1 MKRFGILLLALVLLL
16 AGCGKTG
23 DVSSSSSGSQSSSSD
38 SSSSQEEPVKNTQP
52 FTLAA
57 YPAYS
62 FHPALSTS
70 QANLT
75 LAPLLYESLFTVDS
89 TFEATPQLCQSY
101 TVSEDGLTW
110 TFQLRPGVTFSDGTP
125 LTGEIVSQA
134 LQTAKDPASRY
145 AKRLANVSG
154 VSGSGDQVVVTL
166 TAPNGSLPAL
176 LDIPIA
182 RDSSQRPLGTGP
194 YVLVEEGGKLYLNLR
209 GDWWQG
215 SSNLSLQQI
224 PLATMT
230 QKEQVAT
237 AFNSGEVTLI
247 DADITGS
254 NDLGYSG
261 SYQVWEYNTTGLI
274 YLGFQTTHGVCQDEE
289 TRQAIAK
296 AIDRSYVTDNI
307 YARHAVAST
316 LPVHPASALYD
327 QDLAKEL
334 EYDPSV
340 LRSKGLEGRS
350 LTLLV
355 NIEDMAKSAAANRI
369 AQDLESA
376 GLRVT
381 VERLAWE
388 DYVKALERGQ
398 FDLYLGE
405 VYLTADF
412 DLTAL
417 LSPQGSL
424 NYGGWNDAT
433 VPMLLE
439 NANRAQGEQKTSVM
453 ATLLSYL
460 NEKVPIAPI
469 CFREGTVLTQ
479 YDRVENLS
487 PVQGNVFFNL
497 SQWTVK

>member
-1 MKRFGILLLALVLLL
+1 MRRFGILLLALALLL
-16 AGCGKTG
+16 AGCGNTG
-23 DVSSSSSGSQSSSSD
+23 DVSSSSSGSQSSSS
-38 SSSSQEEPVKNTQP
+38 SSSSQEEQEKNTQP

-89 TFEATPQLCQSY
+89 TFTATPQLCQSY

-110 TFQLRPGVTFSDGTP
+110 TFQLRAGVTFSDGTP
-125 LTGEIVSQA
+125 LTGEIVAQA

-154 VSGSGDQVVVTL
+154 VSGSGEQVTITL
-166 TAPNGSLPAL
+166 TTPNGALPTL

-182 RDSSQRPLGTGP
+182 LDSSNRPLGTGP
-194 YVLVEEGGKLYLNLR
+194 YVLSEQGGKLYLNAR
-209 GDWWQG
+209 ADWWQG
-215 SSNLSLQQI
+215 ADSLSLKQI

-230 QKEQVAT
+230 QKEQAAT
-237 AFNSGEVTLI
+237 AFSSGEVTLI

-254 NDLGYSG
+254 NELGYSG
-261 SYQVWEYNTTGLI
+261 SYEVWEYNTTGLI
-274 YLGFQTTHGVCQDEE
+274 YLGFQTAHGVCQDPEV
-289 TRQAIAK
+289 RQAIAK
-296 AIDRSYVTDNI
+296 AIDRSYVTDSV
-307 YARHAVAST
+307 YARHATAST
-316 LPVHPASALYD
+316 LPVHPDSALYD
-327 QDLAKEL
+327 AELAQEL
-334 EYDPSV
+334 EYDLSA
-340 LRSKGLEGRS
+340 LKALELNRKS

-369 AQDLESA
+369 AEDLESA

-388 DYVKALERGQ
+388 NYVKALESGQ
-398 FDLYLGE
+398 FDLYLAE

-412 DLTAL
+412 DLTSL
-417 LSPQGSL
+417 VSPQGEL
-424 NYGGWNDAT
+424 NYGGWNDAA
-433 VPMLLE
+433 VPLLLE
-439 NANRAQGEQKTSVM
+439 NVRKAQGEQRVTTM
-453 ATLLSYL
+453 ATLLRYL
-460 NEKVPIAPI
+460 NQNAPIAPI

-487 PVQGNVFFNL
+487 PVQGNVFSNL

>member
-1 MKRFGILLLALVLLL
+1 MRRLSILLLVLALLL
-16 AGCGKTG
+16 AGCGGTG
-23 DVSSSSSGSQSSSSD
+23 EGSGSASGSQSSGGD
-38 SSSSQEEPVKNTQP
+38 SSSVQEEVKNTQP

-75 LAPLLYESLFTVDS
+75 LAPLMYESLFTLDS
-89 TFEATPQLCQSY
+89 AFAAQPQLCQNY
-101 TVSEDGLTW
+101 WVSEDGLTW
-110 TFQLRPGVTFSDGTP
+110 TFQLRPGLTFSDGTP
-125 LTGEIVSQA
+125 LTGEIVARA
-134 LQTAKDPASRY
+134 LQTARDPASRY

-154 VSGSGDQVVVTL
+154 VSGSGDQVTVTL
-166 TAPNGSLPAL
+166 AVPNGALPTL

-182 RDSSQRPLGTGP
+182 LDSSTRPLGTGP

-215 SSNLSLQQI
+215 SDTLSLQQI

-254 NDLGYSG
+254 NELGYSG
-261 SYQVWEYNTTGLI
+261 SYEVWEYNTTGLL
-274 YLGFQTTHGVCQDEE
+274 YLGFQTAHGVCQDPQV
-289 TRQAIAK
+289 RQAVAR
-296 AIDRSYVTDNI
+296 AIDRSAVTDGI
-307 YARHAVAST
+307 YARHAVPAT
-316 LPVHPASALYD
+316 LPVHPDSGYYD
-327 QDLAKEL
+327 GELAREL
-334 EYDPSV
+334 EYDLSS
-340 LRSKGLEGRS
+340 LKSMGLEGKS

-355 NIEDMAKSAAANRI
+355 NIEDMAKISAANRI

-376 GLRVT
+376 GLAVT

-388 DYVKALERGQ
+388 DYTRALERGQ
-398 FDLYLGE
+398 FDLYLAE

-417 LSPQGSL
+417 IAPQGEL
-424 NYGGWNDAT
+424 NYGGWNDAA
-433 VPMLLE
+433 VPLLLE
-439 NANRAQGEQKTSVM
+439 NVRKAQGEQRVTVM
-453 ATLLSYL
+453 ATLLRYL
-460 NEKVPIAPI
+460 NQNAPIAPI
-469 CFREGTVLTQ
+469 CFRQGTVLTQ
-479 YDRVENLS
+479 YGRVGGLT
-487 PVQGNVFFNL
+487 PIQGNVFSNL
-497 SQWTVK
+497 SQWTMQ

>member
-1 MKRFGILLLALVLLL
+1 MRRFRILLLVLALLLL
-16 AGCGKTG
+16 AGCGNTG
-23 DVSSSSSGSQSSSSD
+23 DVSSSSGSHSSSSD

-75 LAPLLYESLFTVDS
+75 LAPLMYESLFTLDS
-89 TFEATPQLCQSY
+89 HFEATPQLCQSY
-101 TVSEDGLTW
+101 TVSDDGLTW
-110 TFQLRPGVTFSDGTP
+110 TFQIRPGITFSDGTP
-125 LTGEIVSQA
+125 LTGEIVAQA
-134 LQTAKDPASRY
+134 LQTARDPASRY

-154 VSGSGDQVVVTL
+154 VSGSGEQVTVTL
-166 TAPNGSLPAL
+166 TTPNGALPTL

-182 RDSSQRPLGTGP
+182 LDSSNRPLGTGP

-261 SYQVWEYNTTGLI
+261 SYEVWEYNTTGMI
-274 YLGFQTTHGVCQDEE
+274 YLGFQTAHGVCQDPQV
-289 TRQAIAK
+289 RQAIAR
-296 AIDRSYVTDNI
+296 AIDRSAVTDSI
-307 YARHAVAST
+307 YARHATAST
-316 LPVHPASALYD
+316 LPVHPDSAFYDEETAKVLDYDLSALKS
-327 QDLAKEL
+327 A
-334 EYDPSV
+334 
-340 LRSKGLEGRS
+340 GLEGKS

-369 AQDLESA
+369 AQDLETA

-398 FDLYLGE
+398 FDLYLAE

-417 LSPQGSL
+417 VSPQGEL
-424 NYGGWNDAT
+424 NYGGWNDAA
-433 VPMLLE
+433 VPTLLE
-439 NANRAQGEQKTSVM
+439 NARKAQGEQRVTAM
-453 ATLLSYL
+453 AALLNYL
-460 NEKVPIAPI
+460 NQNAPIAPI
-469 CFREGTVLTQ
+469 CFQDGTVLTQ

-487 PVQGNVFFNL
+487 PVQGNVFANL

>member
-1 MKRFGILLLALVLLL
+1 MRRFRILLLALVLLL
-16 AGCGKTG
+16 AGCGNTG
-23 DVSSSSSGSQSSSSD
+23 DVSSSSSGSQSSSSA
-38 SSSSQEEPVKNTQP
+38 SSSSQEESKNTQP

-75 LAPLLYESLFTVDS
+75 LAPLLYESLFTVDGS
-89 TFEATPQLCQSY
+89 FEATGQLCQSY

-110 TFQLRPGVTFSDGTP
+110 TFQLRSGVTFSDGTP
-125 LTGEIVSQA
+125 LTGEIVAQA

-154 VSGSGDQVVVTL
+154 VSGSGEQVVVTL
-166 TAPNGSLPAL
+166 TAPNGALPTL

-182 RDSSQRPLGTGP
+182 RDNSDRPLGTGP

-215 SSNLSLQQI
+215 ASNLSLQQI

-261 SYQVWEYNTTGLI
+261 SYEVWEYNTTGLI
-274 YLGFQTTHGVCQDEE
+274 YLGFQTTHGVCQDPEV
-289 TRQAIAK
+289 RQAIAK
-296 AIDRSYVTDNI
+296 AIDRSAVTDSI
-307 YARHAVAST
+307 YARHATPST
-316 LPVHPASALYD
+316 LPVHPDSACYD
-327 QDLAKEL
+327 ESLAQELAFDLSA
-334 EYDPSV
+334 

-369 AQDLESA
+369 AQDLETA

-381 VERLAWE
+381 VERLTWE

-398 FDLYLGE
+398 FDLYLAE

-417 LSPQGSL
+417 ISPQGEL
-424 NYGGWNDAT
+424 NYGGWNDTA

-439 NANRAQGEQKTSVM
+439 NIRKAQGEQRISVM
-453 ATLLSYL
+453 TTLLRYL
-460 NEKVPIAPI
+460 NQNAPIAPI

-487 PVQGNVFFNL
+487 PVQGNVFADL

>member
-1 MKRFGILLLALVLLL
+1 MRRFPILLLALILLL
-16 AGCGKTG
+16 AGCGNTG
-23 DVSSSSSGSQSSSSD
+23 DGSSSSSGSQSSGSA
-38 SSSSQEEPVKNTQP
+38 SSSSQEESKNTQP

-75 LAPLLYESLFTVDS
+75 LAPLLYESLFTLS
-89 TFEATPQLCQSY
+89 SSFEASPQLCQSY
-101 TVSEDGLTW
+101 TVSADGLTW
-110 TFQLRPGVTFSDGTP
+110 TFQLRSGVTFSDGTP
-125 LTGEIVSQA
+125 LTGEIVAQA

-145 AKRLANVSG
+145 ANRLANVSG
-154 VSGSGDQVVVTL
+154 VSGSGEQVVVTL
-166 TAPNGSLPAL
+166 SAPNGALPTL

-182 RDSSQRPLGTGP
+182 LDSSDRPLGTGP

-215 SSNLSLQQI
+215 ASNLTLQQI

-261 SYQVWEYNTTGLI
+261 SYEVWEYNTTGLI
-274 YLGFQTTHGVCQDEE
+274 YLGFQTTHGVCQDPEV
-289 TRQAIAK
+289 RQAIAK
-296 AIDRSYVTDNI
+296 AIDRSAVTDSI
-307 YARHAVAST
+307 YARHATPST
-316 LPVHPASALYD
+316 LPVHPDSVFYDQALAQTLEFDLSALRD
-327 QDLAKEL
+327 
-334 EYDPSV
+334 
-340 LRSKGLEGRS
+340 KGLEGKS

-369 AQDLESA
+369 AQDLENA

-398 FDLYLGE
+398 FDLYLAE

-417 LSPQGSL
+417 ISPQGAL
-424 NYGGWNDAT
+424 NYGGWNDTAVT
-433 VPMLLE
+433 TLLE
-439 NANRAQGEQKTSVM
+439 QVRAAQGEQRTSGM
-453 ATLLSYL
+453 ARLLNYL
-460 NEKVPIAPI
+460 NQNVPIAPI

>member
-1 MKRFGILLLALVLLL
+1 MRRFGILLLVLALLL
-16 AGCGKTG
+16 AGCGNTG
-23 DVSSSSSGSQSSSSD
+23 EGSSSSSGSQSSSS
-38 SSSSQEEPVKNTQP
+38 SSSSQEEKNTQP

-89 TFEATPQLCQSY
+89 TFTATPQLCQSY

-110 TFQLRPGVTFSDGTP
+110 TLQLRAGVTFSDGTP
-125 LTGEIVSQA
+125 LTGEIVAQA

-145 AKRLANVSG
+145 AKRLANVNG
-154 VSGSGDQVVVTL
+154 VSGSGDQVTITL
-166 TAPNGSLPAL
+166 TVPNGALPTL

-182 RDSSQRPLGTGP
+182 LDSSSRPLGTGP
-194 YVLVEEGGKLYLNLR
+194 YVLSEQNGKLYLNAR
-209 GDWWQG
+209 EDWWQG
-215 SSNLSLQQI
+215 ADSLSIKQI

-230 QKEQVAT
+230 QKEQVGT

-254 NDLGYSG
+254 NELGYSG
-261 SYQVWEYNTTGLI
+261 SYEVWEYNTTGLI
-274 YLGFQTTHGVCQDEE
+274 YLGFQTAHRVCQKAEV
-289 TRQAIAK
+289 RQAIAK
-296 AIDRSYVTDNI
+296 AIDRSYVTDNV
-307 YARHAVAST
+307 YARHATAAT
-316 LPVHPASALYD
+316 LPVHPDSALYD
-327 QDLAKEL
+327 TELAQEL
-334 EYDPSV
+334 EYDLSA
-340 LRSKGLEGRS
+340 LKALGLEGKS

-369 AQDLESA
+369 EEDLESA

-398 FDLYLGE
+398 FDLYLAE

-412 DLTAL
+412 DLTSL
-417 LSPQGSL
+417 ISPQGEL
-424 NYGGWNDAT
+424 NYGGWNDAA
-433 VPMLLE
+433 VPGLLD
-439 NANRAQGEQKTSVM
+439 NVRRAQGDERVARMT
-453 ATLLSYL
+453 TLLRYL
-460 NEKVPIAPI
+460 NQNAPIAPI

-487 PVQGNVFFNL
+487 PVQGNVFSNL

>member
-1 MKRFGILLLALVLLL
+1 MKRFRILLLALVLLL
-16 AGCGKTG
+16 AGCGNTG

-38 SSSSQEEPVKNTQP
+38 SSSSQEEPAKNTQP

-89 TFEATPQLCQSY
+89 TFEASPQLCQSY

-125 LTGEIVSQA
+125 LTGEIVAQA

-154 VSGSGDQVVVTL
+154 VSGSGEQVVVTL

-194 YVLVEEGGKLYLNLR
+194 YVLVEEGGKLYLSLR

-215 SSNLSLQQI
+215 ASNLSLQQI

-307 YARHAVAST
+307 YARHATAST
-316 LPVHPASALYD
+316 LPIHPDSALYD
-327 QDLAKEL
+327 EELAKEL
-334 EYDPSV
+334 EYDPSA
-340 LRSKGLEGRS
+340 LRDMELEGKS

-398 FDLYLGE
+398 FDLYLAE

-424 NYGGWNDAT
+424 NYGGWNDAA

-439 NANRAQGEQKTSVM
+439 NVRKAQGEQKTSVM
-453 ATLLSYL
+453 ATLLRYL
-460 NEKVPIAPI
+460 NEKAPIAPI

-487 PVQGNVFFNL
+487 PVQGNVFANL

>member
-1 MKRFGILLLALVLLL
+1 MRRLGILLLALVFLL
-16 AGCGKTG
+16 AGCGTGG
-23 DVSSSSSGSQSSSSD
+23 DVSGSSSSSQSSSSH
-38 SSSSQEEPVKNTQP
+38 SSSSQEEVKNTQP

-89 TFEATPQLCQSY
+89 AFEAQPQLCQSY
-101 TVSEDGLTW
+101 SVSEDGLTW
-110 TFQLRPGVTFSDGTP
+110 TFQLRAGITFSDGTP
-125 LTGEIVSQA
+125 LTGDIVAQA
-134 LQTAKDPASRY
+134 LQTARDPASRY

-154 VSGSGDQVVVTL
+154 VSGSGDQVTVTL
-166 TAPNGSLPAL
+166 TVPNGALPTL

-182 RDSSQRPLGTGP
+182 LDSSSRPLGTGP

-215 SSNLSLQQI
+215 ADTLSLQQI

-254 NDLGYSG
+254 NELGYSG
-261 SYQVWEYNTTGLI
+261 SYEVWEYPTTGLI
-274 YLGFQTTHGVCQDEE
+274 YLGFQTAHGVCQDPQV
-289 TRQAIAK
+289 RQAIAK
-296 AIDRSYVTDNI
+296 AIDRSAVTDSI
-307 YARHAVAST
+307 YARHAEAAT

-327 QDLAKEL
+327 EELAQEL
-334 EYDPSV
+334 EYDLSA
-340 LRSKGLEGRS
+340 LKALELDGKS

-355 NIEDMAKSAAANRI
+355 NIEDTAKSAAANRI
-369 AQDLESA
+369 AQDLETA

-388 DYVKALERGQ
+388 DYTRALERGQ
-398 FDLYLGE
+398 FDLYLAE

-412 DLTAL
+412 DLTSL
-417 LSPQGSL
+417 ISPQGEL
-424 NYGGWNDAT
+424 NYGGWNDAAI
-433 VPMLLE
+433 PGLLE
-439 NANRAQGEQKTSVM
+439 NVRKAQGEQRITTT
-453 ATLLSYL
+453 ATLLRYL
-460 NEKVPIAPI
+460 NQNAPIAPI

-479 YDRVENLS
+479 YDRVENLN
-487 PVQGNVFFNL
+487 PIQGNVFANL